1 MTPNGVLG
9 RREQPQGTSYP
20 AGAALDTAAESPGIN
35 AEAVAKSALG
45 VVQYF
50 RPSDGWAALGLLV
63 LNLLIVIYSVEQ
75 ADWVDSPNL
84 GLVLL
89 LAMVTGLFLARVPFW
104 SILVL
109 PIGLAVGLLVTVWRL
124 TSHVSRTVQVEN
136 ADQLW
141 ERLSLWMEAA
151 RTGSINIDAVPFAF
165 GLVVAT
171 WLCGYLATYVF
182 VRYRNFWGVFVLGGA
197 GIMSN
202 LTYLPPN
209 ASVHIG
215 LFLFTAFLLIARV
228 QSVRRRREWEERH
241 VTYDGHL
248 SALSLSDSFIIAMA
262 VLLIAFFLPVG
273 SKYGPANDA
282 YEYMRTPMQSWEDD
296 FNRLFA
302 GLPARKPLGYRIWGD
317 VMAFQGTIHPTQ
329 AQVLYVESQVPMYWK
344 ARSYGT
350 YTPKGWVSDG
360 TVLKPVTPENWWT
373 PSVSVPQ
380 PYLSRFDISYQ
391 VTPNYDSRTLFAGD
405 QVISV
410 DRDVRLETYDSP
422 TYTLDMQGAGGGNGA
437 GAGFSRNG
445 RAMPPKLAEA
455 AGALRQTLA
464 LGGDSVSNSSLAARL
479 PDGFRL
485 VKAERNRSGVS
496 QVVLAEVLPSRPDVL
511 SVQSTGRE
519 IKARDSYEITSS
531 VSTATPDQLRRA
543 GTDYPTH
550 IFQNYTQLHDELPQ
564 RVRDLA
570 LQLTASAETPYD
582 KAKAIEFYLSG
593 MPYTLEVEPPP
604 FNADGV
610 DHFLFTLGEG
620 YSEYF
625 GSAMTVMLRSIDI
638 PARFVTGYTTGDKV
652 VDRDIYVVTDSHSHG
667 WIEAYMP
674 NYGWIPFEPT
684 PGRSI
689 PVAVPPPPL
698 VAEAGDVS
706 SAQGIDDDECIEE
719 IEECDEELLDAT
731 SGEIDTVPLPWGGQ
745 LAAAFLWAV
754 GGAAG
759 TALLG
764 LAAWLAWRRYMTPS
778 EDPRV
783 AFQRMATLGTLASVG
798 PASHQTPFQYRLCL
812 SNLLPDHRQPVA
824 VIIDYY
830 VRSTYGRKELDD
842 AQRQELAQAWLD
854 LRMPLLLRILR
865 PRNI

>member
-9 RREQPQGTSYP
+9 RREQPRGTGYT
-20 AGAALDTAAESPGIN
+20 AGPALDTAAESPGVN
-35 AEAVAKSALG
+35 VEAVGKAALG

-63 LNLLIVIYSVEQ
+63 INLLIVIYSVEQ
-75 ADWVDSPNL
+75 ANWVDTPNL

-104 SILVL
+104 GILVL
-109 PIGLAVGLLVTVWRL
+109 PIGLAAGLLVTVWRL
-124 TSHVSRTVQVEN
+124 TSHVSRTVHVDN

-141 ERLSLWMEAA
+141 ERLSLWVEAA
-151 RTGSINIDAVPFAF
+151 RTGSISIDAVPFAF

-171 WLCGYLATYVF
+171 WLCGYLATWVF

-248 SALSLSDSFIIAMA
+248 SALSLSDSFIIALA
-262 VLLIAFFLPVG
+262 VLLVAFFLPVG
-273 SKYGPANDA
+273 SKYGPANNA
-282 YEYMRTPMQSWEDD
+282 YEYFRTPMQSWEDD

-329 AQVLYVESQVPMYWK
+329 TQVLFVESQVPMYWK

-360 TVLKPVTPENWWT
+360 TVLKPNDWT

-380 PYLSRFDISYQ
+380 PYLGRFDITYQ
-391 VTPNYDSRTLFAGD
+391 VMPNYDSRTLFAGD
-405 QVISV
+405 QVIGI
-410 DRDVRLETYDSP
+410 DRNVRLETYDSP
-422 TYTLDMQGAGGGNGA
+422 TYTLDMQGPG
-437 GAGFSRNG
+437 NG
-445 RAMPPKLAEA
+445 RAMSPKLAEA
-455 AGALRQTLA
+455 ADTLRQTLA

-479 PDGFRL
+479 PDDFRL
-485 VKAERNRSGVS
+485 VEAERNRGGISRI
-496 QVVLAEVLPSRPDVL
+496 VLAEVLPSRPDVL

-550 IFQNYTQLHDELPQ
+550 IVQKYTQLHDELPE

-593 MPYTLEVEPPP
+593 FPYTLEVEPPP

-625 GSAMTVMLRSIDI
+625 GSAMTVMLRSIGI

-652 VDRDIYVVTDSHSHG
+652 VDRDLYVVTDSHSHG

-698 VAEAGDVS
+698 VAEVGDAS
-706 SAQGIDDDECIEE
+706 GTQEFDDEDCIEE

-731 SGEIDTVPLPWGGQ
+731 PGEIDTVPLPWGGQ
-745 LAAAFLWAV
+745 LATAFLWAA
-754 GGAAG
+754 GGVAG
-759 TALLG
+759 AGVLG
-764 LAAWLAWRRYMTPS
+764 LLAWLAWRRYMTVS

-783 AFQRMATLGTLASVG
+783 VFRRMATLGTLASVG
-798 PASHQTPFQYRLCL
+798 PASHQTPFQYRLRL
-812 SNLLPDHRQPVA
+812 SDLLPDHRQPVS
-824 VIIDYY
+824 VIVDHY
-830 VRSTYGRKELDD
+830 VRSIYGRKELDEI
-842 AQRQELAQAWLD
+842 QRQELTQAWLD

-865 PRNI
+865 PRSI

>member
-9 RREQPQGTSYP
+9 RREQPQTAGYP
-20 AGAALDTAAESPGIN
+20 ASASSGSGVLDPAAAGSRLDV
-35 AEAVAKSALG
+35 EAVGNAALG

-75 ADWVDSPNL
+75 ANWVDSPNL

-104 SILVL
+104 GILVL

-124 TSHVSRTVQVEN
+124 TSHVSRTVQVDN

-141 ERLSLWMEAA
+141 ERLSLWVEAA
-151 RTGSINIDAVPFAF
+151 RTGSISIDAVPFAF

-171 WLCGYLATYVF
+171 WLCGYLATWVF

-248 SALSLSDSFIIAMA
+248 GALSLSDSFIIALA

-282 YEYMRTPMQSWEDD
+282 YEYFRTPMQNWEDD

-360 TVLKPVTPENWWT
+360 TVLKPNDWT
-373 PSVSVPQ
+373 PSVSAPQ

-391 VTPNYDSRTLFAGD
+391 VTPNYNSRTLFAGD
-405 QVISV
+405 QVIGV

-422 TYTLDMQGAGGGNGA
+422 TYTLDMQGPQSESIRGQNPRSGA
-437 GAGFSRNG
+437 L
-445 RAMPPKLAEA
+445 PPKLAEA
-455 AGALRQTLA
+455 ADALRQTLA
-464 LGGDSVSNSSLAARL
+464 LGGDSVSDSSLAARV
-479 PDGFRL
+479 PDDFRL
-485 VKAERNRSGVS
+485 VKAERNRGGVS

-511 SVQSTGRE
+511 SVQSVRRE
-519 IKARDSYEITSS
+519 IKARDSYEVTSS
-531 VSTATPDQLRRA
+531 VSTATPAELRRA
-543 GTDYPTH
+543 GTDYPIH
-550 IFQNYTQLHDELPQ
+550 IFQKYTQLHDELPQ

-604 FNADGV
+604 FKADGV

-625 GSAMTVMLRSIDI
+625 GSAMTVMLRSIGI

-706 SAQGIDDDECIEE
+706 SAQGVDDDECIEE

-731 SGEIDTVPLPWGGQ
+731 PGDIDTVPLPWGGQ
-745 LAAAFLWAV
+745 LAAAFLWAA
-754 GGAAG
+754 GGVAG
-759 TALLG
+759 AALLG
-764 LAAWLAWRRYMTPS
+764 LIAWLAWRRYMAPS

-783 AFQRMATLGTLASVG
+783 AFRRMAILGALASVG
-798 PASHQTPFQYRLCL
+798 PAAHQTPFQYRLRL
-812 SNLLPDHRQPVA
+812 SNLLPDHRQPVS
-824 VIIDYY
+824 VIIDHY
-830 VRSTYGRKELDD
+830 VRSIYGRKELDD
-842 AQRQELAQAWLD
+842 AQRRELTQAWLA